1 MGLRESFE
9 HEIDKANTLEELVR
23 LETKIRRSK
32 LSEKD
37 KHYLISI
44 VIGRKKRELGTE
56 EEIYLAEVNE
66 MLRTLPVDDSFREI
80 LRSYFTRFAREK
92 YVLKTL
98 RKDRLPTIRDFIE
111 WVSNRLKRG
120 GKVKVEDL
128 DISFLKPDHILDFL
142 YEMYPSEVTRYNR
155 RSLIL
160 SFGEYLEKSGYIS
173 RFPEPY
179 VKKPEK
185 RRTPTGEEEFEGIP
199 RKPSEIKR
207 LLEALATPTSGLA
220 AWKVEMYV
228 LFARTLLQTG
238 LRYRHILNTWR
249 VNDLAETVV
258 EVEDVVFGGKFYRI
272 PARMLLARERKK
284 RGERVTEFKQPADFV
299 FISEDLYEALLDYA
313 RRRGLEP
320 DDYLFSEPDRNIQ
333 ARAVTVR
340 KMTGISNFTFYDFR
354 ATFASALFNIL
365 GHTDKAKEVVRR
377 RGGWGIYS
385 AIPFRHYIELM
396 TVDDAITI
404 VKTYRI
410 FIEPEYAD
418 DVKMILEGKKPEVEP
433 EEVEEIKAKV
443 EARDEEIRRLMEE
456 YESLKRR
463 VEEIKKYL
471 DEILKFRR

>member
-9 HEIDKANTLEELVR
+9 HEIDKANTLEELAR
-23 LETKIRRSK
+23 LKTKIKRSK

-37 KHYLISI
+37 KRYLIS
-44 VIGRKKRELGTE
+44 VLIGRKMKELGTE

-66 MLRTLPVDDSFREI
+66 VLRTLPVDDTFREI

-92 YVLKTL
+92 YVLKIL
-98 RKDRLPTIRDFIE
+98 RKERLPTIEDFIE

-128 DISFLKPDHILDFL
+128 DISFLKPDHIAEFL
-142 YEMYPSEVTRYNR
+142 HEMYPSESTRYNKK
-155 RSLIL
+155 SLIL

-173 RFPEPY
+173 RFPEPFI
-179 VKKPEK
+179 KKPEK
-185 RRTPTGEEEFEGIP
+185 RRTPTGEEEFEGTP
-199 RKPSEIKR
+199 RKPSELKR
-207 LLEALATPTSGLA
+207 IFEALSIPTSGLA

-228 LFARTLLQTG
+228 LFAKTLLQTG
-238 LRYRHILNTWR
+238 LRYSHLLRVWR

-284 RGERVTEFKQPADFV
+284 RGERITEFKQPADFV
-299 FISEDLYEALLDYA
+299 FISEDLYDALLDYA

-320 DDYLFSEPDRNIQ
+320 DDYLFSEPERNVQ
-333 ARAVTVR
+333 GRARTIANMSGVR
-340 KMTGISNFTFYDFR
+340 DFTFYDFR

-365 GHTDKAKEVVRR
+365 GYTDRAKEVVRR
-377 RGGWGIYS
+377 RGGWGTHS
-385 AIPFRHYIELM
+385 AIPFKHYVELM

-418 DVKMILEGKKPEVEP
+418 DVKMVLEGKKPKVEP
-433 EEVEEIKAKV
+433 EEVEELKAKI
-443 EARDEEIRRLMEE
+443 EAREEEIRRLMEK
-456 YESLKRR
+456 YESLKKW
-463 VEEIKKYL
+463 VEEIKKYI
-471 DEILKFRR
+471 ETFKR